1 IGAFEFGATAT
12 GPEGE
17 VPPATNR
24 LAVTSANPF
33 NERALVTLTAA
44 ERQHVAVTL
53 YDALGRR
60 LGVVFEGELS
70 AGIPMALAVSGRD
83 LPAGVYV
90 LMVEGERFRDRLLLT
105 RAH

>member
-1 IGAFEFGATAT
+1 
-12 GPEGE
+12 
-17 VPPATNR
+17 
-24 LAVTSANPF
+24 
-33 NERALVTLTAA
+33 
-44 ERQHVAVTL
+44 
-53 YDALGRR
+53 
-60 LGVVFEGELS
+60 VVFEGELS